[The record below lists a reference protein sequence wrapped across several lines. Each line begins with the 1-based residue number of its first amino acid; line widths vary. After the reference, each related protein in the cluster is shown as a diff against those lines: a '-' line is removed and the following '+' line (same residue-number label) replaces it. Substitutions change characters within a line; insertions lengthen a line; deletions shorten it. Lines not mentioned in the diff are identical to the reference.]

1 MNERATQLEQL
12 LDQHIAGLPAVR
24 SIRQQGLMV
33 GVELAPPEGTVRW
46 GRKVTAESVS
56 RGVLIRPLG
65 DVMVL
70 MPILTS
76 TAEEITR
83 IVLTLAESITAVAQ
97 TEQQHLE
104 SSRVEASQV
113 ESSQDHAA
121 DE

>member
-1 MNERATQLEQL
+1 
-12 LDQHIAGLPAVR
+12 
-24 SIRQQGLMV
+24 
-33 GVELAPPEGTVRW
+33 
-46 GRKVTAESVS
+46 
-56 RGVLIRPLG
+56 VLIRPLG

-97 TEQQHLE
+97 IEQQQFE
-104 SSRVEASQV
+104 ASQFDASRVESRQG
-113 ESSQDHAA
+113 HAA